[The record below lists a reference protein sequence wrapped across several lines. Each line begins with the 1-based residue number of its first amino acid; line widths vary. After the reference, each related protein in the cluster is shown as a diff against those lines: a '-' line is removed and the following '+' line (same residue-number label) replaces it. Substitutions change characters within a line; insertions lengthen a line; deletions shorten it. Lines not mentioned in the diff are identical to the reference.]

1 MPTPEDTSLTF
12 YNALPNVDL
21 SLAPTPFA
29 KWFASCAGSA
39 DGALVC
45 KKGRSDGDAFS
56 FEWGY
61 GVQNGYIVYG
71 EHASMIAEQFC
82 KTRDVVR
89 SAENTE
95 IITLNRTLFE
105 AVLKEYLLDSTAF
118 KIEIYEESF
127 GGWLLKK

>member
-1 MPTPEDTSLTF
+1 MRLFARKVVRMAT
-12 YNALPNVDL
+12 L
-21 SLAPTPFA
+21 SRL
-29 KWFASCAGSA
+29 SG
-39 DGALVC
+39 
-45 KKGRSDGDAFS
+45 
-56 FEWGY
+56 GY

-71 EHASMIAEQFC
+71 EHVSMIAEQFC